1 MEPAWEPS
9 WAANEGIGS
18 ASHLPKGCGGCRAG
32 DLHSSPCSLT
42 VSLCDLGPFPSPPWV
57 SVSLSVN
64 RAGHGAH
71 HGGLWVGGPVSG
83 SQPPEAGL
91 SESVHR
97 ERGSKAETGSQEEE
111 TLELPLPLPRAGSSS
126 LGPWLL
132 RPVGWAE
139 VRLWQGAPR
148 CAQAS
153 QLSLPLP
160 FCACEQ
166 SFP

>member
-1 MEPAWEPS
+1 MKAWAVHPTYQKAVG
-9 WAANEGIGS
+9 AAGLETSILVL
-18 ASHLPKGCGGCRAG
+18 AP
-32 DLHSSPCSLT
+32 
-42 VSLCDLGPFPSPPWV
+42 
-57 SVSLSVN
+57 SLSHCVTLDHSLPLP
-64 RAGHGAH
+64 GSQFPYLLT
-71 HGGLWVGGPVSG
+71 GLGTVRITVVCGLVA
-83 SQPPEAGL
+83 QPPEAGL